1 MASDEKQTTD
11 ETYPKRNALKK
22 MRCFLY
28 VFFLYVVCLYR
39 FIQLVDAKQVA

>member
-28 VFFLYVVCLYR
+28 VVCLYR